1 MRIIVDD
8 LKPEPLQVTHTFG
21 MDEIKFRHAD
31 AALVEPVTADFVLSH
46 KDRDLRL
53 FGKIDTTVRF
63 TCSRCVGEFSK
74 VLSVGFDLQ
83 YLTQP
88 KFTGTEEIEL
98 RYEDMD
104 VGFYDGVSLDIDLV
118 VLEQIELALPMKF
131 VCREDCR
138 GLCPICGAN
147 LNQAACRC
155 TEGEPDSRMAALLDF
170 KKRTK

>member
-1 MRIIVDD
+1 VHIIIDD

-21 MDEIKFRHAD
+21 MGDLKFRHED
-31 AALVEPVTADFVLSH
+31 AILVEPVTADFVLTH
-46 KDRDLRL
+46 IGRDLRL
-53 FGKIDTTVRF
+53 VGKINTTVCY

-74 VLSVGFDLQ
+74 ALSAGFDLQ
-83 YLTQP
+83 YLPQP
-88 KFTGTEEIEL
+88 KSTGTEEIEL
-98 RYEDMD
+98 RYEDME
-104 VGFYDGVSLDIDLV
+104 VGFYDGVSLDVDLV

-138 GLCPICGAN
+138 GLCPICGAD

-155 TEGEPDSRMAALLDF
+155 AEREPDSRMAALLDF